1 MKKKK
6 STSKDDDDIDEGG
19 NGGNI
24 TPLYYDTSVPT
35 IDEAEITALADKALH
50 ENRISIKSKG
60 IIVTALDKPQED
72 RNRLQ
77 NDNNNPGLSEDGG
90 SGLGLEDHPELAEMG
105 GMVDPN
111 IIVLPKSEQ
120 DALAVKDMDLK
131 LRLLAEYKKKMDM
144 KMGAGMKPTE
154 KPSPAPT
161 IRPTNTPHPR
171 PRPF

>member
-6 STSKDDDDIDEGG
+6 PTSTDEDGKNGQGG
-19 NGGNI
+19 SI
-24 TPLYYDTSVPT
+24 VPSYYDIYGTN
-35 IDEAEITALADKALH
+35 IDEAEITALAVQALL

-60 IIVTALDKPQED
+60 ISVTALDKPQEA
-72 RNRLQ
+72 RNKIQ
-77 NDNNNPGLSEDGG
+77 NDNNDPGQEAGG
-90 SGLGLEDHPELAEMG
+90 GLGLEDHPELAEMG

-131 LRLLAEYKKKMDM
+131 LQLLAEYKKKMDM
-144 KMGAGMKPTE
+144 KMGMKLTE

-161 IRPTNTPHPR
+161 IRPTNAPSHPR